1 MLSYWYPVVYH
12 LTIRNQK
19 DLNTGETQ
27 FRMRCTNE
35 KQSLA
40 PRKCY
45 STRNLVLQLRNK
57 RQCTLRL
64 MFYLIHSLGKSSV
77 TSSA

>member
-27 FRMRCTNE
+27 FRMRDAQM
-35 KQSLA
+35 K
-40 PRKCY
+40 
-45 STRNLVLQLRNK
+45 NK
-57 RQCTLRL
+57 VWLLENVIRRVIW
-64 MFYLIHSLGKSSV
+64 FYSSV
-77 TSSA
+77 INGSVPFA